1 MKFRQK
7 LEKINLSSYER
18 FSLLDHN
25 EKVPFDSNEYSL
37 RFDRKYV
44 LHNQDKN

>member
-25 EKVPFDSNEYSL
+25 ETSPILFG
-37 RFDRKYV
+37 
-44 LHNQDKN
+44 